1 MEMQLTEHQA
11 ELLQVL
17 EGTQDT
23 LEKLGFKDAVN
34 TAIDPK
40 TLLVKITIKYSSDTV
55 REYVYHLEHAA
66 YFLAGVTSGFGLAV
80 GRA

>member
-1 MEMQLTEHQA
+1 MEMQLTEYQA

-17 EGTQDT
+17 EGMQDT
-23 LEKLGFKDAVN
+23 LEKLGFKDAVK

-40 TLLVKITIKYSSDTV
+40 TLLVKITV
-55 REYVYHLEHAA
+55 RYRADMVSEYVYHLEHAA
-66 YFLAGVTSGFGLAV
+66 YFLAGVTTGFGLAI